1 MIRIG
6 TLIDVEASV
15 ADAVAQAAAIKDA
28 GYDSAWANQ
37 IFGQDALTLLAVV
50 GASVPDIELGT
61 AVVPVYPRHPQM
73 LAQQALTVQSA
84 SGDRLCLGIGLSHQM
99 VVEGLWGYSYDRP
112 GRYMAEYLS
121 ALMPMLRGEVA
132 MLDGEVL
139 KSITVGPLDI
149 PATKPPSVVVAALA
163 PYMLKL
169 AGTLTDGTITWMTG
183 IGTIGSHIAPLLGE
197 AAEAAGKPA
206 PRVVVSL
213 PVCLTDDA
221 GRAKDRI
228 DEAFSIYPN
237 LPWHRPARGCG
248 WHRARCRHLGR
259 FRGAGGDLRVP
270 GFPRW
275 LSGARDLAAQ
285 AGVLELI
292 DFLVGDDEVE
302 EPGDDLFGG
311 RRIVGIGAVHQPDER
326 RISVVDHEG
335 GDAED
340 VQIVVVVGP
349 VGGDDLAWSAGG
361 QLGIDDVEIDA
372 MGDEDRI
379 DLRSRGE
386 RDPLDVASVEE
397 RAMDRSEMLRRHVAH
412 RNRDFKGQERRI
424 VCRVVPDRWCTWL
437 EMPLRERPRLE
448 GHIEVETSIERAE
461 HVLVHVSGEGAP
473 VVIEKGEGNERH
485 AISNPRQPDFIPAR
499 QHRGP
504 DGAPSRGVHR

>member
-6 TLIDVEASV
+6 TLIDVESSV
-15 ADAVAQAAAIKDA
+15 ADAVRQAASIKDA

-99 VVEGLWGYSYDRP
+99 VVEGLWGYSFDRP

-149 PATKPPSVVVAALA
+149 PATTPPSVVVAALA

-237 LPWHRPARGCG
+237 LPSYAAMLEKEGVARPADISLVGSKEQIIDG
-248 WHRARCRHLGR
+248 IGQLEA
-259 FRGAGGDLRVP
+259 AGGTELVAAI
-270 GFPRW
+270 
-275 LSGARDLAAQ
+275 SGD
-285 AGVLELI
+285 
-292 DFLVGDDEVE
+292 
-302 EPGDDLFGG
+302 
-311 RRIVGIGAVHQPDER
+311 
-326 RISVVDHEG
+326 
-335 GDAED
+335 
-340 VQIVVVVGP
+340 
-349 VGGDDLAWSAGG
+349 SA
-361 QLGIDDVEIDA
+361 
-372 MGDEDRI
+372 
-379 DLRSRGE
+379 
-386 RDPLDVASVEE
+386 E
-397 RAMDRSEMLRRHVAH
+397 RAATFEFLGSLA
-412 RNRDFKGQERRI
+412 G
-424 VCRVVPDRWCTWL
+424 
-437 EMPLRERPRLE
+437 
-448 GHIEVETSIERAE
+448 
-461 HVLVHVSGEGAP
+461 
-473 VVIEKGEGNERH
+473 
-485 AISNPRQPDFIPAR
+485 
-499 QHRGP
+499 
-504 DGAPSRGVHR
+504 